1 MKTLKSLTKLPHSY
15 TLFIPSTSEVN
26 KDGSSLQQSVF
37 TSLAKELSSRY
48 GGTTRSA
55 PSDGLWMSES
65 EGLVSDNVWPLT
77 TFVPDNSESTQDYFI
92 NLAEGIK
99 GTMSQEVVFMV
110 VDGEGYLV

>member
-26 KDGSSLQQSVF
+26 KDGSSLQQTVF

-77 TFVPDNSESTQDYFI
+77 TRLFTLFKGFNRSLFI
-92 NLAEGIK
+92 NFTEADQHLSTHDPLLTLQIPR
-99 GTMSQEVVFMV
+99 S
-110 VDGEGYLV
+110 